1 MDVRVQHAAGIVT
14 MVDANTTIAYCRY
27 DDSGEI
33 EYLFVGPAFR
43 RRGHARRML
52 ELVEAHVG
60 TRLRFASPISPLGH
74 CLVEAYRRD
83 RGIDPAETVSPFT
96 PPEGGART

>member
-1 MDVRVQHAAGIVT
+1 MDVRVRHAVGIVT
-14 MVDANTTIAYCRY
+14 IVDANTTIAYCRY
-27 DDSGEI
+27 DGSGEI

-60 TRLRFASPISPLGH
+60 NRLRFASPISPLGR
-74 CLVEAYRRD
+74 CLVEAYSRD
-83 RGIDPAETVSPFT
+83 RGIDPAEAMPPFT
-96 PPEGGART
+96 TPEDGART

>member
-1 MDVRVQHAAGIVT
+1 MDVRVQHAVGVVT
-14 MVDANTTIAYCRY
+14 IVDANTTIGYCRY

-52 ELVEAHVG
+52 ELVEAQVG
-60 TRLRFASPISPLGH
+60 KRLRFAAPISPLGRY
-74 CLVEAYRRD
+74 LVAAYSRD
-83 RGIDPAETVSPFT
+83 RGIDPAGTVSPFT
-96 PPEGGART
+96 SPEDGARA